1 VREGGMELK
10 WRNRLTMTVL
20 VTYCRASSRKRASV
34 VCWEEA
40 FSAMTVEGGIGA
52 EGSLKWKGE
61 LIVEIESENERGKTK
76 ATRERRGLMDG
87 EKARPNSK
95 HFEGRSQDH
104 KNTSKLRAPS
114 SLETSS

>member
-1 VREGGMELK
+1 MELK

-40 FSAMTVEGGIGA
+40 FSAMAVGGIGT

-76 ATRERRGLMDG
+76 ANRERRGLMDG
-87 EKARPNSK
+87 EKARANSK